1 MVFAAPQP
9 QNRKFIRPALRVNQ
23 HARGGG
29 NVRTTASME
38 RPECRRKVHARELP
52 WRNRT
57 RRRVC
62 DGDRAR
68 TRAESGDQADSSWGG
83 GCRAAIVLLEM
94 GVEVG
99 PREFAE
105 NPRLWKVRVGWRRI
119 FIRGYRISGR
129 RPWGHSAG

>member
-38 RPECRRKVHARELP
+38 RPECRWKVHARELP
-52 WRNRT
+52 RRNAT
-57 RRRVC
+57 QRRVC

-68 TRAESGDQADSSWGG
+68 TRAESGVQADSSWVGR
-83 GCRAAIVLLEM
+83 CLAAIGVLEM
-94 GVEVG
+94 VVPVG

-105 NPRLWKVRVGWRRI
+105 DP
-119 FIRGYRISGR
+119 
-129 RPWGHSAG
+129 